1 MLSDLYT
8 EKQLEVLKTSI
19 NERPRIIA
27 CSGAKRAGKTFVLIQ
42 AFVLHMREFANKG
55 VKFIIGGASIA
66 TIQRNVLD
74 DLEKLLNIEI
84 KLDKK
89 SSFEVWGNTVYCFG
103 GANSDSWKSAR
114 GFTSAGAFLN
124 EGTALH
130 DSFVKEVISRC
141 SYEGAR
147 IFIDTNPE
155 NPLHPVK
162 TDYIDKNNTY
172 LSSGKLNVKA
182 FHFTLYDNNFLPKEY
197 IESIEMIT
205 PSGMYFDRDIKGL
218 WVTAEGIVYKDF
230 NIEKHVIKKLP
241 ENTEFIRYI
250 GGVDWGH
257 EHYGS
262 IVVLGVTEDN
272 TYYLLEEIA
281 EQHKFVNE
289 FWIPEML
296 RLQEMYRNI
305 IFYADHARPDYIDL
319 SLQSN
324 VCIDKANKSVQEGIG
339 LVGSLLKRD
348 KIFFLEDK
356 FKKGKEEM
364 MLYSWQTVTLNG
376 DDKVIKLNDDVLD
389 GIRYAIYTD
398 SKEYNNTDIF
408 LANY

>member
-8 EKQLEVLKTSI
+8 EKQLEVLKCTI

-66 TIQRNVLD
+66 TIQRNVLG

-182 FHFTLYDNNFLPKEY
+182 FHLHYMTTISCLK
-197 IESIEMIT
+197 SI
-205 PSGMYFDRDIKGL
+205 
-218 WVTAEGIVYKDF
+218 
-230 NIEKHVIKKLP
+230 
-241 ENTEFIRYI
+241 
-250 GGVDWGH
+250 
-257 EHYGS
+257 
-262 IVVLGVTEDN
+262 
-272 TYYLLEEIA
+272 
-281 EQHKFVNE
+281 
-289 FWIPEML
+289 
-296 RLQEMYRNI
+296 
-305 IFYADHARPDYIDL
+305 
-319 SLQSN
+319 
-324 VCIDKANKSVQEGIG
+324 
-339 LVGSLLKRD
+339 
-348 KIFFLEDK
+348 
-356 FKKGKEEM
+356 
-364 MLYSWQTVTLNG
+364 
-376 DDKVIKLNDDVLD
+376 
-389 GIRYAIYTD
+389 
-398 SKEYNNTDIF
+398 
-408 LANY
+408 